1 MRRLWEFFGLL
12 LPRLAALEVLE
23 ARHLRNGLP
32 RDASATFQLQH
43 EPFRKLAG
51 AVVSFF
57 LISVA
62 PMGAVESNDVVERW
76 NAEFLAAVKRQAPP
90 PCLVARNLA
99 ILHLSIWRAVEGS
112 DKGSEQAAVS
122 GAAHE
127 VCVALFSGDRAGFD
141 ALIKEFPKAKTK
153 GEVAD
158 QARTEARR
166 TLAEREG
173 DGSNTTIHYK
183 PNLAAGVWQRTT
195 NNRPPETPHWGS
207 VKPFVLKSGDV
218 FRPSGPLALSSAA
231 YAWDVN
237 EVKELGGVV
246 SVRRT
251 KDQEE
256 IARFWSDF
264 SYTGSPV
271 GRWNEIAS
279 VALKRETMTIREK
292 ARLFAMLNVAM
303 ADAGIAVWDC
313 KYHYRFWRPISAIHE
328 TFDDGNDATTPDEK
342 WESLLPSPSHPDYVS
357 GHSTFSAAA
366 ALVLTQQLGVPQER
380 IEVTNQE
387 MPGVVRT
394 FKNYAEIA
402 SEAGRS
408 RIYAGIHFTSAN
420 EQGAELGRKVG
431 EYVMKSFEAMD

>member
-1 MRRLWEFFGLL
+1 MGLALGLL
-12 LPRLAALEVLE
+12 P
-23 ARHLRNGLP
+23 LR
-32 RDASATFQLQH
+32 
-43 EPFRKLAG
+43 
-51 AVVSFF
+51 
-57 LISVA
+57 
-62 PMGAVESNDVVERW
+62 AVEEGNVVERW
-76 NAEFLAAVKRQAPP
+76 NSEFLAAVRRQALP

-99 ILHLSIWRAVEGS
+99 ILHLGIHRAVEAAGE
-112 DKGSEQAAVS
+112 GNEAAAVS
-122 GAAHE
+122 VAGHE
-127 VCVALFSGDRAGFD
+127 LCTTLFSGDRAGFD
-141 ALIKEFPKAKTK
+141 ALIKAFPKA
-153 GEVAD
+153 EDDVAA
-158 QARTEARR
+158 QARTAARR

-173 DGSNTTIHYK
+173 DGSNTSIHYK

-207 VKPFVLKSGDV
+207 VKPFVMKSGDA
-218 FRPSGPLALSSAA
+218 FRPSAPLALSSAA
-231 YAWDVN
+231 YARDVN

-271 GRWNEIAS
+271 GRWNQIAS
-279 VALKRETMTIREK
+279 EALKHETLTIREK

-313 KYHYRFWRPISAIHE
+313 KYHYRFWRPVSAIHE
-328 TFDDGNDATTPDEK
+328 TFDDGNDATIADKEWK
-342 WESLLPSPSHPDYVS
+342 SLLPSPSHPDYVS

-366 ALVLTQQLGVPQER
+366 AFVLTHQLGTPER
-380 IEVTNQE
+380 SIQVTSQE

-394 FKNYAEIA
+394 FKDYTEIA
-402 SEAGRS
+402 NEAGRS

-420 EQGAELGRKVG
+420 ERGAELGRKVG
-431 EYVMKSFEAMD
+431 ECMMKSFGEVE